1 MKTDKQTRWT
11 ALYERLSRDDDT
23 FGDSVSIAH
32 QKAYLRKYADEH
44 GFANCHDY
52 TDDGYSGGTFDRPA
66 WNQMVADIE
75 GGKVGTVIVKDMS
88 RVGRDHLQTGFYT
101 EIYFARNSVRFI
113 AIDSRVDNARG
124 DSNEFAPILNVFN
137 EMYLHDQSRK
147 TKIGFHA
154 KGTSGKPL
162 MSTPNF
168 GYLKDPKDKSRWII
182 DPAAAE
188 TVRRIFELAA
198 AGNNPNRIAVML
210 REERRMTPGAYF
222 AERGQMNRCYAK
234 KNASA
239 YGWSRGMVV
248 SLLRAREYLG
258 DTVNFKTAKS
268 SYKAK
273 RMATTKE
280 EQLVFAGTHEAIVDP
295 ETWEKAQQ
303 MLNRRARPHAAPSI
317 SPWRGKV
324 ICARCGA
331 PMYPLHQKIKLSNG
345 SDSLSEFFICSTHR
359 NALDKAECPCSA
371 NTFSA
376 KALRALLTDTIRTVG
391 RYALENEDDFLQRL
405 HNSASQPSDDIK
417 PVKKRIA
424 ALERRASE
432 LNRLLKKLYED
443 YALDRIP
450 ESRYDALSAEY
461 EAELSRTEEAI
472 AAEKQQLE
480 QLAATKDNAERF
492 LELAR
497 RFRDCEEFTDEQLSL
512 FTDRVIVYETV
523 KDEDGER
530 NRRIE
535 ILLNFIGA
543 FHIPAEPVELTPEE
557 VKREEALKKRRIHA
571 RRKRKEKR
579 MAKEAGEQM
588 K

>member
-1 MKTDKQTRWT
+1 MKTDKQAKWT

-66 WNQMVADIE
+66 WNQMIADIE
-75 GGKVGTVIVKDMS
+75 DGKVGTVIVKDMS

-113 AIDSRVDNARG
+113 AIDSRVDNARS
-124 DSNEFAPILNVFN
+124 DSNEFVPILNVFN

-154 KGTSGKPL
+154 KGASGKPL

-168 GYLKDPKDKSRWII
+168 GYLKDPENKCRWII

-198 AGNNPNRIAVML
+198 AGNNPNRIAMML
-210 REERRMTPGAYF
+210 REERRVTPGAYF

-234 KNASA
+234 KNATA
-239 YGWSRGMVV
+239 YGWSRSTVV
-248 SLLRAREYLG
+248 SLLQAREYLG
-258 DTVNFKTAKS
+258 ETVNFKTAKA

-273 RMATTKE
+273 RMATTKD
-280 EQLVFAGTHEAIVDP
+280 EQLVFAGTHEAIINS

-303 MLNRRARPHAAPSI
+303 MLTRRARPHATPTS
-317 SPWRGKV
+317 SLWRGKV

-331 PMYPLHQKIKLSNG
+331 PMYPLHQKVKLRNE

-359 NALDKAECPCSA
+359 N
-371 NTFSA
+371 
-376 KALRALLTDTIRTVG
+376 
-391 RYALENEDDFLQRL
+391 
-405 HNSASQPSDDIK
+405 
-417 PVKKRIA
+417 
-424 ALERRASE
+424 
-432 LNRLLKKLYED
+432 
-443 YALDRIP
+443 ALDRIP

-461 EAELSRTEEAI
+461 EAELSRTEETI
-472 AAEKQQLE
+472 AAENQQLE
-480 QLAATKDNAERF
+480 KLVATQDNAERF

-497 RFRDCEEFTDEQLSL
+497 EFRDCAEFTDEQLNL
-512 FTDRVIVYETV
+512 FTDRVIVHETV
-523 KDEDGER
+523 KDADGER
-530 NRRIE
+530 SRRIE
-535 ILLNFIGA
+535 ILLSFIGE

-557 VKREEALKKRRIHA
+557 VKREEALKKRRIHE

-579 MAKEAGEQM
+579 MAKEADKQM
-588 K
+588 T

>member
-1 MKTDKQTRWT
+1 MKTDKNIKWT

-23 FGDSVSIAH
+23 FVDSVSIAH

-44 GFANCHDY
+44 GFTNCHDY
-52 TDDGYSGGTFDRPA
+52 TDDGWSGGTFDRPA
-66 WNQMVADIE
+66 WNQMIADIE
-75 GGKVGTVIVKDMS
+75 AGKVGAVIVKDMS
-88 RVGRDHLQTGFYT
+88 RVGRDRLQTGFYT
-101 EIYFARNSVRFI
+101 EIYFARNGVRFI
-113 AIDSRVDNARG
+113 AIDSRVDNARS

-147 TKIGFHA
+147 NKICFHA
-154 KGTSGKPL
+154 KGASGKPL

-168 GYLKDPKDKSRWII
+168 GYLKDPKDKNRWII
-182 DPAAAE
+182 DPAAAK

-210 REERRMTPGAYF
+210 REEQRMTPGAYF
-222 AERGQMNRCYAK
+222 AERRQLNRCHTK

-239 YGWSRGMVV
+239 YAWSHSAVV
-248 SLLRAREYLG
+248 SLLQAREYLG
-258 DTVNFKTAKS
+258 ETVNFKMAKA

-273 RMATTKE
+273 RMATSKD
-280 EQLVFAGTHEAIVDP
+280 EQLVFTGTHEVIVDP

-303 MLNRRARPHAAPSI
+303 MLNRRARPHAAPSH

-324 ICARCGA
+324 ICGQCGA
-331 PMYPLHQKIKLSNG
+331 PMYPLHQKVKLHNG
-345 SDSLSEFFICSTHR
+345 SDSLCEFFTCSTHR
-359 NALDKAECPCSA
+359 NTLDKAKSPCSA

-376 KALRALLTDTIRTVG
+376 KALRALLTDTIRTVS

-405 HNSASQPSDDIK
+405 RSCAVQPSDDVK
-417 PVKKRIA
+417 SVKKRIA
-424 ALERRASE
+424 ALERRVSE

-443 YALDRIP
+443 YVLDRIP

-461 EAELSRTEEAI
+461 EAELSRTKEAI

-480 QLAATKDNAERF
+480 EILATQDNAERF

-497 RFRDCEEFTDEQLSL
+497 RFRDCTEFTDEQLSL
-512 FTDRVIVYETV
+512 FTDRVIVHETV

-530 NRRIE
+530 SRRIE

-543 FHIPAEPVELTPEE
+543 FHISDEPVELTPEE
-557 VKREEALKKRRIHA
+557 RKREEALKKRRIYQ

-579 MAKEAGEQM
+579 LAREADEQM
-588 K
+588 T

>member
-1 MKTDKQTRWT
+1 MKTDKNAKWT

-75 GGKVGTVIVKDMS
+75 AGKVGTVIVKDMS

-113 AIDSRVDNARG
+113 AIDSRVDNQRS

-147 TKIGFHA
+147 VRIGFHA
-154 KGTSGKPL
+154 KGISGKPL

-210 REERRMTPGAYF
+210 REEQRMTPGAYF

-239 YGWSRGMVV
+239 YDWSRGTVV

-268 SYKAK
+268 SYKSK

-280 EQLVFAGTHEAIVDP
+280 EQVVFAGTHEAIVDP
-295 ETWEKAQQ
+295 EAWEKAQQ
-303 MLNRRARPHAAPSI
+303 MLNRRARPHATPSN

-324 ICARCGA
+324 ICAQCGA
-331 PMYPLHQKIKLSNG
+331 PMYNVHYTAKLPSG
-345 SDSLSEFFICSTHR
+345 EDCRYDLFTCATHH
-359 NALDKAECPCSA
+359 NAIDKTESPCSA
-371 NTFSA
+371 KTFSA
-376 KALRALLTDTIRTVG
+376 KALRALLTDTIRTVS

-405 HNSASQPSDDIK
+405 RSSAAQTSNDVK

-424 ALERRASE
+424 ALERRVSE

-461 EAELSRTEEAI
+461 EAELSHTEEAI

-480 QLAATKDNAERF
+480 QLVATQDNAERF

-512 FTDRVIVYETV
+512 FTDRVIVHETV
-523 KDEDGER
+523 KDADGER
-530 NRRIE
+530 SRRIE
-535 ILLNFIGA
+535 ILLNFIGE

-557 VKREEALKKRRIHA
+557 MKREEALKKRRIHA

-579 MAKEAGEQM
+579 MAKEADKQM
-588 K
+588 T